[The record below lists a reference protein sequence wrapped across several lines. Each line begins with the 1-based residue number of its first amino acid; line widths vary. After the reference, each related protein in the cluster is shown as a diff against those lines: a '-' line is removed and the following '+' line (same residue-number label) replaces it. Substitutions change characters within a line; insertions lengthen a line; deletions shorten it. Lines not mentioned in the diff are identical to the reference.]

1 MFGGQFSIITETVYL
16 FATPFEQWQA
26 LITLMVP
33 IDHPPQSKPWWWEK
47 KQNNKNK
54 LAYLDIC
61 RFFYLSYAQN
71 DKDIWISCGKTEVEY
86 EYTLQMTT
94 ITNYI
99 QNSYQNWAVSDWKS
113 PGENFPILL
122 TLTSD
127 YCSYLTVQPNVV
139 FCLVCCAFWDV
150 LLLFHPQNCC
160 SLDDF
165 TFRCYHV
172 FRRSFKKVHIFFYL
186 TTQ

>member
-1 MFGGQFSIITETVYL
+1 MTRI
-16 FATPFEQWQA
+16 FAYW
-26 LITLMVP
+26 
-33 IDHPPQSKPWWWEK
+33 
-47 KQNNKNK
+47 N
-54 LAYLDIC
+54 
-61 RFFYLSYAQN
+61 
-71 DKDIWISCGKTEVEY
+71 SCGKTEVEY

-99 QNSYQNWAVSDWKS
+99 QNSYQNCSVSDWKS
-113 PGENFPILL
+113 PGENFPILP

-160 SLDDF
+160 SLHIF
-165 TFRCYHV
+165 VFRCYHV
-172 FRRSFKKVHIFFYL
+172 FRRSFKKSGYILLSNHSVTTSSQLEEWGMNTPWMGCQSNSACTYIFTHYIQACMFL
-186 TTQ
+186 GGGS